1 MSNHN
6 YVSFVILVFIPNHSL
21 RHFLGTSTAKAYH
34 MSATAYIHTSFPF
47 IAPAAASF
55 EACVAL

>member
-1 MSNHN
+1 MLNHN
-6 YVSFVILVFIPNHSL
+6 YFSFVILVLIPDCSL
-21 RHFLGTSTAKAYH
+21 RHFSGTSTAKAYH
-34 MSATAYIHTSFPF
+34 VSATACAHTSFPF